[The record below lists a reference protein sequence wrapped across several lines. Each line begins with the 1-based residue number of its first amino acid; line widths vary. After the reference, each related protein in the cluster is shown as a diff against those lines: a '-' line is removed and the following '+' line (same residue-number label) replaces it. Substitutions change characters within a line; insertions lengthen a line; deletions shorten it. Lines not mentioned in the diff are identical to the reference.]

1 MTQPVKGTRPDTL
14 KSIVRADQ
22 RSTIGLNTNDL
33 PFMGEDVWNCYE
45 FSWLGDKSCPRAAM
59 LRVVVPC
66 DSEHMVESKSLK
78 LYLNSF
84 AQTRFANE
92 DEIIERLKADVSK
105 ICGAPVDIFLMN
117 IDRENLSGELTGNCL
132 DDLAVCIETFQP
144 DATLL
149 RPKKA
154 AGSES
159 VYTHVFRSACP
170 VTGQPDYATIA
181 ISYDGGAIQRESL
194 LAYLVSYR
202 EYAGFH
208 EHVVERIYR
217 DLMEVGSFS
226 LLSVE
231 GNFLRRGGIDIS
243 IHYAR
248 RIRARDL
255 LREFRGSSST
265 DRPYSASDH
274 ISLNRGRIVS
284 VQIP

>member
-1 MTQPVKGTRPDTL
+1 MTQPVKGYGPDTL

-22 RSTIGLNTNDL
+22 RNTIRLNTNDL
-33 PFMGEDVWNCYE
+33 PFIGEDVWNCYE

-92 DEIIERLKADVSK
+92 DEIIERLKADVSE
-105 ICGAPVDIFLMN
+105 ICGVPVDIFLMN
-117 IDRENLSGELTGNCL
+117 IDRENLVGEFTGSCL

-149 RPKKA
+149 QTKKA
-154 AGSES
+154 AASETVFS
-159 VYTHVFRSACP
+159 HVFRSVCP
-170 VTGQPDYATIA
+170 VTGQPDHATIV
-181 ISYDGGAIQRESL
+181 ITYEGGSIQRESL

-231 GNFLRRGGIDIS
+231 GNFLRRGGIDINPFRS
-243 IHYAR
+243 THPRSRPFAR
-248 RIRARDL
+248 
-255 LREFRGSSST
+255 
-265 DRPYSASDH
+265 AS
-274 ISLNRGRIVS
+274 R
-284 VQIP
+284 Q

>member
-14 KSIVRADQ
+14 NSIVRADQ

-84 AQTRFANE
+84 AQTRYANE

-117 IDRENLSGELTGNCL
+117 IDRENLSGELVGNCL

-159 VYTHVFRSACP
+159 VYTHVFRSVCP

-181 ISYDGGAIQRESL
+181 ISYDGGTIQRESL

-231 GNFLRRGGIDIS
+231 GNFLRRGGIDINPFRS
-243 IHYAR
+243 THPRTR
-248 RIRARDL
+248 RF
-255 LREFRGSSST
+255 LR
-265 DRPYSASDH
+265 
-274 ISLNRGRIVS
+274 VS
-284 VQIP
+284 RQ